1 MKKLSFCLIKRRIKP
16 IETKYENDKELTNC
30 KFNYGHI
37 ENGKWI
43 KKVSCE
49 CEFGTFG
56 ICNSDD
62 MSDLKVK

>member
-1 MKKLSFCLIKRRIKP
+1 M
-16 IETKYENDKELTNC
+16 DKE
-30 KFNYGHI
+30 KA
-37 ENGKWI
+37 
-43 KKVSCE
+43 SCE